1 MSGYVGRGINYGN
14 AVADHFTGNGGATY
28 TLSYDTT
35 TNGVVITLDG
45 VVQKNGTDFNIAG
58 TGLTFTTV
66 VASPIAIQVIYTG
79 LTLSFPTPA
88 DNTVT
93 SAKIVDGTIV
103 NGDVNASAAIATS
116 KISGAVTSIGSHGL
130 GTSATVDTGTSANQI
145 VKLDGSAKIPA
156 VDGSQLT
163 NLPSDVTKATSDP
176 VITTNPSGGVGTLY
190 LNKNSGELWCCTDAT
205 SNKNKWINIS
215 SGDGDIV
222 PYTFQGTNYG
232 FYAGGYNGGAVNVI
246 ERYSLTSDGNSVDW
260 ADLSGSREMTA
271 SSHSATNGYTLGGSS
286 NVDTM
291 EKFQYVSAA
300 NASDIANLS
309 VARHKSTGHSTA
321 THGYCSAGE
330 GASGNQNVIDKHSL
344 SADTDATDVGDV
356 TTARAYVAGSSSSDY
371 GYTAGGTTGSVSNI
385 IDKFSFSSDGDSN
398 DVADLLAAINGM
410 AGTCSETFG
419 YTSSGYTTT
428 YVNTVQ
434 KYSFASDANST
445 DVGDTT
451 QARSYVTGVSS
462 TNHGYCH
469 GGWTSYFN
477 IIDKTAHA
485 SDGNSTD
492 VGDLT
497 QSKFNGAG
505 LED

>member
-58 TGLTFTTV
+58 TALTFTTV

-79 LTLSFPTPA
+79 LTLSIGTPG
-88 DNTVT
+88 DGTVT
-93 SAKIVDGTIV
+93 NAKVD
-103 NGDVNASAAIATS
+103 NSAAIATS
-116 KISGAVTSIGSHGL
+116 KISGAVTSIASHGL

-205 SNKNKWINIS
+205 SNKNKWINIA

-222 PYTFQGTNYG
+222 PYVFQGANYG
-232 FYAGGYNGGAVNVI
+232 FQAGGYIGGSHNGIWRFAFA
-246 ERYSLTSDGNSVDW
+246 SDGNATDW
-260 ADLSGSREMTA
+260 ADMATGRETTA
-271 SSHSATNGYTLGGSS
+271 GSHSDTHGYTLGGSS
-286 NVDTM
+286 NVNNI
-291 EKFQYVSAA
+291 EKFQFSSAA
-300 NASDIANLS
+300 NATDIADLS
-309 VARHKSTGHSTA
+309 NARHKSTGHSTA

-330 GASGNQNVIDKHSL
+330 NASGNTNEIDKHSL

-356 TTARAYVAGSSSSDY
+356 TVSRAYVAGASSSSH

-385 IDKFSFSSDGDSN
+385 IDKFSFTSDGNST
-398 DVADLLAAINGM
+398 DVADLLAANSGP
-410 AGTCSETFG
+410 AGTCSETYG
-419 YTSSGYTTT
+419 YTSAGYTST
-428 YVNTVQ
+428 YVNPIE
-434 KYSFASDANST
+434 KYSFASDSNST
-445 DVGDTT
+445 DVGDVTV
-451 QARSYVTGVSS
+451 ARAYVAGVSS
-462 TNHGYCH
+462 TTHGYTV
-469 GGWTSYFN
+469 GGWTGAYEDE
-477 IIDKTAHA
+477 IDKFAFA
-485 SDGNSTD
+485 SDGNATD
-492 VGDLT
+492 VGNLI
-497 QSKFNGAG
+497 SGRFNSAG
-505 LED
+505 IED